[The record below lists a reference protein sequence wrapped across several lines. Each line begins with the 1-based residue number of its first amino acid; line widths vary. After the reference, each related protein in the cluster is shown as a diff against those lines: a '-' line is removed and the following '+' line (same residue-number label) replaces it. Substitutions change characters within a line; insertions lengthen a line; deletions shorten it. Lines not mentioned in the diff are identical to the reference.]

1 MPKLCAICGSP
12 HRVENAHLTHKGM
25 GGRGPKAPDNA
36 HDTAPLCA
44 GTGGNTDLRSCHG
57 QQHAGNLKLYRGE
70 YGRLMFTATE
80 KGARYLRRKG
90 ISCREGWQCSA
101 QYENADPDTLDSI

>member
-1 MPKLCAICGSP
+1 MSKLCAICGSP
-12 HRVENAHLTHKGM
+12 HRVEHAHLTHKGM
-25 GGRGPKAPDNA
+25 GGRGSKAPADA

-57 QQHAGNLKLYRGE
+57 QQHAGNLRLWREDGT
-70 YGRLMFTATE
+70 LMFCATE

-90 ISCREGWQCSA
+90 ISAREGWHCHA
-101 QYENADPDTLDSI
+101 RFEGVEPEVLDSI